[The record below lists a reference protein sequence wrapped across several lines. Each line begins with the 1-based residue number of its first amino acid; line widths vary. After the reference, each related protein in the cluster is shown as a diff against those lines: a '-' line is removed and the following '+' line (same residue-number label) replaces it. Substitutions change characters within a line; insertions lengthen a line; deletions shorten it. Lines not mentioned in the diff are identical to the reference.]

1 MIRPDMHQMDEPD
14 DRAAMR
20 LIGLIVVYASGFLMG
35 ALVALWWVLA

>member
-14 DRAAMR
+14 DRDAMR
-20 LIGLIVVYASGFLMG
+20 LIGLIIVYASGFLMG